1 MSRSPPPADSDAA
14 LAGPSRALRE
24 RAEAI
29 DEKNAAQSLQE
40 HEALWPKA
48 AQEVLHELR
57 VHQIELVMQNEE
69 LQQAQLKLDAAR
81 ARYFDLYELAPV
93 GYITLSQPGLIL
105 QANLIAGTLLGGAC
119 DTLVGQPISPFISKE
134 DQDIF
139 YLNRKHAFESG
150 EARAFELRMVKHDGT
165 SFSARLEAAAGEDA
179 DGAAELRIVLTD
191 VSELRLAQAALKDH
205 ISERRSLQGEL
216 RQATDKL
223 GAIASNVSG
232 MMFELTQR
240 GEKRQFSYVSE
251 EARALFGFAAD
262 DLPQA
267 LKLMLLAI
275 VRDDDS
281 ELFLQS
287 LERSAQTLSLWTWGG
302 QVIGPQGELRW
313 VQLRAT
319 PRTNENGSLVW
330 DGIIN
335 DVTAAKASEMALND
349 TRQLLRDISVDHEVI
364 REEERIRIAREL
376 HDELGQVLTGV
387 KLHLSAMGLRV
398 APGDE
403 ALKTQ
408 AAYVMRQV
416 DQAIAMTRSTVLNLR
431 PPALDHGLGAAVVWL
446 AHQFKQRT
454 GIDCRVNLPEPGVEL
469 SETRATALFRILQES
484 LTNIARHA
492 EASAVSVDLRALGP
506 RLHLRVIDDGKGFVQ
521 DHVVAGSSFGLLGM
535 RERVAMLGGHFEIN
549 STEGVGTSILIEV
562 AIEGGA
568 A

>member
-1 MSRSPPPADSDAA
+1 MGTKSELQHPPADSDEA
-14 LAGPSRALRE
+14 LDRPSRALRE
-24 RAEAI
+24 RAEAL
-29 DEKNAAQSLQE
+29 DSKSAAQSPQDQ
-40 HEALWPKA
+40 EALWPKA

-69 LQQAQLKLDAAR
+69 LQQTQLKLDAAR
-81 ARYFDLYELAPV
+81 ARYFDLYNLAPV
-93 GYITLSQPGLIL
+93 GYVSVSKSGEIL
-105 QANLIAGTLLGGAC
+105 QANLIACTLLGRAR
-119 DTLVGQPISPFISKE
+119 DTLIGHPVSPFIHKE
-134 DQDIF
+134 DQDLF
-139 YLNRKHAFESG
+139 YLNRKQALESG
-150 EARAFELRMVKHDGT
+150 EARAFELRMVKHDG
-165 SFSARLEAAAGEDA
+165 SLFWAHLEAAAGQDA

-191 VSELRLAQAALKDH
+191 VSE
-205 ISERRSLQGEL
+205 RRSLQGEL
-216 RQATDKL
+216 RRATDKL

-240 GEKRQFSYVSE
+240 GEKRQLTYVSE

-302 QVIGPQGELRW
+302 QVIGPQGESRW

-319 PRTNENGSLVW
+319 PRTNDNGSLVW

-335 DVTAAKASEMALND
+335 DVTAVKTNEMVLND
-349 TRQLLRDISVDHEVI
+349 TRQLLRDISVDHEAI

-387 KLHLSAMGLRV
+387 KLHLAAMGLRV
-398 APGDE
+398 APGDT

-446 AHQFKQRT
+446 AHQFRQRT
-454 GIDCRVNLPEPGVEL
+454 GIDCRVNLPEADVEL

-492 EASAVSVDLRALGP
+492 EASAVGVDLRALGP
-506 RLHLRVIDDGKGFVQ
+506 RLHLRVIDNGKGFVQ
-521 DHVVAGSSFGLLGM
+521 DHLVAGRSFGLLGM

-568 A
+568 E